1 MHLPTLVA
9 SVLGYFLGSYASCP
23 GHTLC
28 PSTAKDQACCIA
40 PPIVSVGRELGSLWG
55 QQLHIDG
62 ERGQVADAANLCTKE
77 LRKQAKAIWDAK
89 NTLDDQVNDLVMGYR
104 KYDLDAKRANYDQA
118 AVYCKS
124 LHRELEMLTTES
136 KEVGKKI
143 KELEKS
149 EIGRKSAKLLAKMR
163 GK

>member
-1 MHLPTLVA
+1 
-9 SVLGYFLGSYASCP
+9 
-23 GHTLC
+23 
-28 PSTAKDQACCIA
+28 
-40 PPIVSVGRELGSLWG
+40 LGSLWG

-89 NTLDDQVNDLVMGYR
+89 NTLDDQVNDLVMAYR
-104 KYDLDAKRANYDQA
+104 KHDLDVKRANSDQA

-124 LHRELEMLTTES
+124 LHREFEMLTTES
-136 KEVGKKI
+136 KEVGKKM

-149 EIGRKSAKLLAKMR
+149 EIGRKSAKLLAKMMGKR
-163 GK
+163 GVAIHLGWRRSGVARRGMTFIFPCFRCCI